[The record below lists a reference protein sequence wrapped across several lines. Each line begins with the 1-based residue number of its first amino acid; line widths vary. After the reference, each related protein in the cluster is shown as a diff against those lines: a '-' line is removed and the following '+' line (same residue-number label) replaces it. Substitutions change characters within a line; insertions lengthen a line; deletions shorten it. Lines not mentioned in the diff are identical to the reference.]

1 MGLIIQILL
10 SAVAVYL
17 SATLL
22 PGVHVKSFWTAIL
35 VAIVLGLLNALVKPI
50 LQFLSFPITILTL
63 GLFLFV
69 INTII
74 ILICSYLVSS
84 FQVNGF
90 WSALLFSIVL
100 SIITWL
106 LNIVFNVGN

>member
-35 VAIVLGLLNALVKPI
+35 VTIVLGLLNALVKPV

>member
-22 PGVHVKSFWTAIL
+22 PGVNIKSFWTAIL
-35 VAIVLGLLNALVKPI
+35 VAIVLGVLNALVKPV
-50 LQFLSFPITILTL
+50 LQLLSLPITILTL

-74 ILICSYLVSS
+74 ILLCSYLVSN

-100 SIITWL
+100 SVITWL

>member
-22 PGVHVKSFWTAIL
+22 PGVNIKSFWTAIL
-35 VAIVLGLLNALVKPI
+35 VAIVLGLLNALVKPV

-84 FQVNGF
+84 FHVSGF

>member
-22 PGVHVKSFWTAIL
+22 PGVHVKSFWTALL
-35 VAIVLGLLNALVKPI
+35 VAIVLGLLNALVKPV

>member
-35 VAIVLGLLNALVKPI
+35 VAIVLGLLNALVKPV

>member
-22 PGVHVKSFWTAIL
+22 PGVHIKSFWTAIL
-35 VAIVLGLLNALVKPI
+35 VAIVLGLLNAIVKPI

-74 ILICSYLVSS
+74 ILICSYLISS
-84 FQVNGF
+84 FEVSGF
-90 WSALLFSIVL
+90 WSALLFSVVL
-100 SIITWL
+100 SVITWL
-106 LNIVFNVGN
+106 LNLVFGVGR